1 MSRKQ
6 VFLGTTKTKD
16 KKLRGKHVHADLC
29 NIYQGEIGVL
39 SKQTD
44 AIQLESQ
51 ELKLYYNALISAE
64 WKGQEVMLLEIE
76 DLKNEL
82 QSQEG
87 LKNHEM
93 SEERVACSFT
103 VEEFLQELE
112 EVKRKHLA
120 EKQIL
125 SHELTTLRVQ
135 KEK

>member
-1 MSRKQ
+1 M
-6 VFLGTTKTKD
+6 
-16 KKLRGKHVHADLC
+16 HADLR

-39 SKQTD
+39 YKQTD

-93 SEERVACSFT
+93 SEKRVACSFT

-125 SHELTTLRVQ
+125 THELTTLRVQ

>member
-1 MSRKQ
+1 
-6 VFLGTTKTKD
+6 
-16 KKLRGKHVHADLC
+16 
-29 NIYQGEIGVL
+29 
-39 SKQTD
+39 
-44 AIQLESQ
+44 
-51 ELKLYYNALISAE
+51 
-64 WKGQEVMLLEIE
+64 MLLEIE

-135 KEK
+135 KKKWSRVQTEFKKLETADIAGKLEDMQVSDQYLAQCIMKKLNKFIKRIQAETNYLNTLKQKSYTKMKEAT

>member
-1 MSRKQ
+1 
-6 VFLGTTKTKD
+6 
-16 KKLRGKHVHADLC
+16 
-29 NIYQGEIGVL
+29 
-39 SKQTD
+39 
-44 AIQLESQ
+44 
-51 ELKLYYNALISAE
+51 
-64 WKGQEVMLLEIE
+64 MLLEIE

-135 KEK
+135 KEKWSRVQTEFKKLETADIAGKLEDMQVSDQYLAQCIMKKLNKFIKRIQAETNYLNTLKQKSYTKMK

>member
-1 MSRKQ
+1 
-6 VFLGTTKTKD
+6 
-16 KKLRGKHVHADLC
+16 
-29 NIYQGEIGVL
+29 
-39 SKQTD
+39 
-44 AIQLESQ
+44 
-51 ELKLYYNALISAE
+51 
-64 WKGQEVMLLEIE
+64 MLLEIE

-135 KEK
+135 KEKWSRVQTEFKKLETADIAGKLEDMQVSDQYLAQCIMKKLNKFIKRIQAETNYLNTLKQKNYTKMKEAT

>member
-1 MSRKQ
+1 
-6 VFLGTTKTKD
+6 
-16 KKLRGKHVHADLC
+16 
-29 NIYQGEIGVL
+29 
-39 SKQTD
+39 
-44 AIQLESQ
+44 
-51 ELKLYYNALISAE
+51 
-64 WKGQEVMLLEIE
+64 MLLEIE

-93 SEERVACSFT
+93 SEEKVACSFT

-135 KEK
+135 KEKWSRVQTEFEKLEIVDIAGKLEDMQVSDQHLAQCIMKKLNMVNLLRGSRQRLTI

>member
-1 MSRKQ
+1 
-6 VFLGTTKTKD
+6 
-16 KKLRGKHVHADLC
+16 
-29 NIYQGEIGVL
+29 
-39 SKQTD
+39 
-44 AIQLESQ
+44 
-51 ELKLYYNALISAE
+51 
-64 WKGQEVMLLEIE
+64 MLLEIE

-87 LKNHEM
+87 LKNHET

-135 KEK
+135 KEKWSRVQTEFKKLETADIAGKLEDMQVSDQYLAQCIMKKLNKFIKRIQAETNYLNTLKQKSYTKMKEAT

>member
-1 MSRKQ
+1 
-6 VFLGTTKTKD
+6 
-16 KKLRGKHVHADLC
+16 
-29 NIYQGEIGVL
+29 
-39 SKQTD
+39 
-44 AIQLESQ
+44 
-51 ELKLYYNALISAE
+51 
-64 WKGQEVMLLEIE
+64 MLLEIE

-87 LKNHEM
+87 LTNHEM

-135 KEK
+135 KEKWSRVQTEFKKLETADIAGKLEDMQVSDQYLAQCIMKKLNKFIKRIQAETNYLNTLKQKSYTKMKEAT

>member
-1 MSRKQ
+1 
-6 VFLGTTKTKD
+6 
-16 KKLRGKHVHADLC
+16 
-29 NIYQGEIGVL
+29 
-39 SKQTD
+39 
-44 AIQLESQ
+44 
-51 ELKLYYNALISAE
+51 
-64 WKGQEVMLLEIE
+64 MLLEIE

-112 EVKRKHLA
+112 KVKRKHLA

-135 KEK
+135 KEKWSRVQTEFKKLETADIAGKLEDMQVSDQYLAQCIMKKLNKFIKRIQAETNYLNTLKQKSYTKMKEAT

>member
-1 MSRKQ
+1 
-6 VFLGTTKTKD
+6 
-16 KKLRGKHVHADLC
+16 
-29 NIYQGEIGVL
+29 
-39 SKQTD
+39 
-44 AIQLESQ
+44 
-51 ELKLYYNALISAE
+51 
-64 WKGQEVMLLEIE
+64 MLLEIE

-112 EVKRKHLA
+112 EVKWKHLA

-135 KEK
+135 KEKWSRVQTELGKLETADIAGKLEDMQVSDQHLAQCIMKKLNKFIKRIQAETNCLNTLKQKSYTKMKEAT

>member
-1 MSRKQ
+1 
-6 VFLGTTKTKD
+6 
-16 KKLRGKHVHADLC
+16 
-29 NIYQGEIGVL
+29 
-39 SKQTD
+39 
-44 AIQLESQ
+44 
-51 ELKLYYNALISAE
+51 
-64 WKGQEVMLLEIE
+64 MLLEIE

-135 KEK
+135 KEKWSRVQTEFEKLETADIAGKLEDMQVSDQYLAQCIMKKLNKFIKRIQAETNYLNTLKQKSYTKMKEAT

>member
-1 MSRKQ
+1 
-6 VFLGTTKTKD
+6 
-16 KKLRGKHVHADLC
+16 
-29 NIYQGEIGVL
+29 
-39 SKQTD
+39 
-44 AIQLESQ
+44 
-51 ELKLYYNALISAE
+51 
-64 WKGQEVMLLEIE
+64 MLLEIE

-135 KEK
+135 KEKWSRVQTEFKKLETADITGKLEDMQVSDQYLAQCIMKKLNKFIKRIQAETNYLNTLKQKSYTKMKEAT

>member
-1 MSRKQ
+1 
-6 VFLGTTKTKD
+6 
-16 KKLRGKHVHADLC
+16 
-29 NIYQGEIGVL
+29 
-39 SKQTD
+39 
-44 AIQLESQ
+44 
-51 ELKLYYNALISAE
+51 
-64 WKGQEVMLLEIE
+64 MLLEIE

-135 KEK
+135 KEKWSRVQTEFKKLETVDIAGKLEDMQVSDQYLAQCIMKKLNKFIKRIQAETNYLNTLKQKSYTKMKEAT

>member
-1 MSRKQ
+1 
-6 VFLGTTKTKD
+6 
-16 KKLRGKHVHADLC
+16 
-29 NIYQGEIGVL
+29 
-39 SKQTD
+39 
-44 AIQLESQ
+44 
-51 ELKLYYNALISAE
+51 
-64 WKGQEVMLLEIE
+64 MLLEIE

-135 KEK
+135 KEKWSRVQTEFKKLETADIEGKLEDMQVSDQYLAQCIMKKLNKFIKRIQAETNYLNTLKQKSYTKMKEAT

>member
-1 MSRKQ
+1 
-6 VFLGTTKTKD
+6 
-16 KKLRGKHVHADLC
+16 
-29 NIYQGEIGVL
+29 
-39 SKQTD
+39 
-44 AIQLESQ
+44 
-51 ELKLYYNALISAE
+51 
-64 WKGQEVMLLEIE
+64 MLLEIE

-125 SHELTTLRVQ
+125 SHELTTLRVE
-135 KEK
+135 KEKWSRVQTEFKKLETADIAGKLEDMQVSDQYLAQCIMKKLNKFIKRIQAETNYLNTLKQKSYTKMKEAT

>member
-1 MSRKQ
+1 
-6 VFLGTTKTKD
+6 
-16 KKLRGKHVHADLC
+16 
-29 NIYQGEIGVL
+29 
-39 SKQTD
+39 
-44 AIQLESQ
+44 
-51 ELKLYYNALISAE
+51 
-64 WKGQEVMLLEIE
+64 MLLEIE

-93 SEERVACSFT
+93 SEERVVCSFT

-135 KEK
+135 KEKWSRVQTEFKKLETADIAGKLEDMQVSDQYLAHCIMKKLNKFIKRIQAETNYLNTLKQKSYTKMKEAT

>member
-1 MSRKQ
+1 
-6 VFLGTTKTKD
+6 
-16 KKLRGKHVHADLC
+16 
-29 NIYQGEIGVL
+29 
-39 SKQTD
+39 
-44 AIQLESQ
+44 
-51 ELKLYYNALISAE
+51 
-64 WKGQEVMLLEIE
+64 MLLEIE

-135 KEK
+135 KEKWSRVQTEFKKLETADIAGKLEDTQVSDQYLAQCIMKKLNKFIKRIQAETNYLNTLKQKSYTKMKEAT

>member
-1 MSRKQ
+1 
-6 VFLGTTKTKD
+6 
-16 KKLRGKHVHADLC
+16 
-29 NIYQGEIGVL
+29 
-39 SKQTD
+39 
-44 AIQLESQ
+44 
-51 ELKLYYNALISAE
+51 
-64 WKGQEVMLLEIE
+64 MLLEIE

-135 KEK
+135 KEKWSRVQTEFKKLETADIAGKLEDMQVSDQYLAQCIMKKLNKFIKRIQAETNYLNTLKQKSYTKMKEAT